1 MGYSHGRITMNCP
14 TCKATDLRPV
24 LTKQGVEVDHCDS
37 CGGIWLDKGEIFHFT
52 KRRKQLANALK
63 SAVPRARPTFRR
75 CPKTGEALQE
85 LALFGGT
92 LIIDYCPTNGG
103 MWFDKGE
110 LKKMLSVDPKKLAIT
125 IEPVMGEDGE
135 RGFDPDE
142 STQPREPVFL
152 ASLPNLGLRASMTI
166 ISLYGLLTLVL
177 ILCVELAKL
186 PPSWALIIGVSI
198 AVLQF
203 FLGPW
208 LMDLS
213 LNWFYKMDWVPLYQL
228 SPHLERFVR
237 GTCSAK
243 GMKIPRFG
251 IIDDGGPNAFT
262 YGHTPNN
269 ARIVV
274 TRGLLELLDES
285 EVEGVVAH
293 EIGHAKNWDMF
304 LMTVVQLVPLILYYI
319 YRTLIQIKSGSS
331 NNNKGSGYV
340 ALVAIVSYVLY
351 IVCEYIVLWFS
362 RTREYYADRF
372 AGEVTKSPNTLSSA
386 LVKIA
391 YGLAGQKSGKEEQ
404 TTQRSSKLDAVG
416 AMGIFDS
423 GMARSFALSAYA
435 AESSSAKVTDLG
447 RRSNILGAMKWDL
460 WNPWAKYFELHS
472 THPLV
477 ANRMNHLGNQAQAM
491 GQEPFIRFSLRRPE
505 SYWDEF
511 FVDIMIMFLPFVA
524 GVVLAGA
531 ALFAQIDWLYGVAFA
546 VTGFFMLIKVGFS
559 YPSEV
564 FPEMSVS
571 SLLKKVKV
579 SGVRGIPCRLKGK
592 VVGKGVAGLIWSED
606 FVLQDETGIIFL
618 DYRQPLRLWEFFFG
632 LMRAQDLQ
640 DAEVEIKGWY
650 RRSPVPYIELKTL
663 RTKQK
668 SRECYVYTIKTLTA
682 YLMLI
687 GGLAATI
694 LLFFT

>member
-1 MGYSHGRITMNCP
+1 MNCP
-14 TCKATDLRPV
+14 TCEVNKLRPI
-24 LTKQGVEVDHCDS
+24 LTKQGVEVDYCDK

-52 KRRKQLANALK
+52 KRRKELAKALK
-63 SAVPRARPTFRR
+63 TALQEGRTTQRK
-75 CPKTGEALQE
+75 CPKTGEAMQE
-85 LALFGGT
+85 IPLLDGE
-92 LIIDYCPTNGG
+92 LIIDFCPKTGG

-110 LKKMLSVDPKKLAIT
+110 LKKVLIVDPKRLPIQ
-125 IEPVMGEDGE
+125 IEPAIEEDIE
-135 RGFDPDE
+135 RGFETDE
-142 STQPREPVFL
+142 SLQPREPVSL
-152 ASLPNLGLRASMTI
+152 TSLPNLGLRATMTI

-177 ILCVELAKL
+177 ILCVELAGL
-186 PPSWALIIGVSI
+186 PPSWALIMGVSI

-203 FLGPW
+203 LLGPW

-213 LNWFYKMDWVPLYQL
+213 LNWFYKMNWVSLHQL
-228 SPHLERFVR
+228 KPHLERFIR
-237 GTCSAK
+237 RTCSEK
-243 GMKIPRFG
+243 GMKTPRFG

-274 TRGLLELLDES
+274 TRGLFNLLDES

-319 YRTLIQIKSGSS
+319 YRTLIQVKSGSR

-340 ALVAIVSYVLY
+340 ALVAIISYVLY
-351 IVCEYIVLWFS
+351 IICEYIVLWFS

-372 AGEVTKSPNTLSSA
+372 AGQVTKSPNSLASA

-391 YGLAGQKSGKEEQ
+391 YGLAGQEGKKDAEE
-404 TTQRSSKLDAVG
+404 TKRSSQLDAVG
-416 AMGIFDS
+416 AMGIFD
-423 GMARSFALSAYA
+423 GKMASSFALSAYA
-435 AESSSAKVTDLG
+435 ADKPSAEVSDLSQ
-447 RRSNILGAMKWDL
+447 RSNILGAMKWDL
-460 WNPWAKYFELHS
+460 WNPWAKYYELHS

-477 ANRMNHLGNQAQAM
+477 ANRMNHLGNQAQTM
-491 GQEPFIRFSLRRPE
+491 GQEPFIRFSLRKPE

-511 FVDIMIMFLPFVA
+511 FVDIMIMILPFVTLA
-524 GVVLAGA
+524 VLA
-531 ALFAQIDWLYGVAFA
+531 ALAFFTQINWLYGVAFA
-546 VTGFFMLIKVGFS
+546 VGGLFMLFKLGFS
-559 YPSEV
+559 YPTEI

-579 SGVRGIPCRLKGK
+579 STVRGIACRLKGK
-592 VVGKGVAGLIWSED
+592 IVGRGVPGLIWSED

-618 DYRQPLRLWEFFFG
+618 DYRQPLRIWEFLFG
-632 LMRAQDLQ
+632 LMRSQDLQ
-640 DAEVEIKGWY
+640 DADVQIKGWY

-663 RTKQK
+663 RTAGK
-668 SRECYVYTIKTLTA
+668 SRECYVYTIKIITA

-687 GGLAATI
+687 GGVAATI
-694 LLFFT
+694 LLLLS

>member
-1 MGYSHGRITMNCP
+1 MNCP
-14 TCKATDLRPV
+14 TCEVNELRTV
-24 LTKQGVEVDHCDS
+24 LTKQGVEVDYCDK

-52 KRRKQLANALK
+52 KRRKELAETLKAALQQGRTTK
-63 SAVPRARPTFRR
+63 RK
-75 CPKTGEALQE
+75 CPKTGEVMQE
-85 LALFGGT
+85 IPLLDGE
-92 LIIDYCPTNGG
+92 LIIDFCPNTGG

-110 LKKMLSVDPKKLAIT
+110 LKKTLTADPKKLPIK
-125 IEPVMGEDGE
+125 IEPLMEEDIE
-135 RGFDPDE
+135 RGFDTDE
-142 STQPREPVFL
+142 SIQPKEPVL
-152 ASLPNLGLRASMTI
+152 LTSLPNLGLRATMTI

-198 AVLQF
+198 ALIQF
-203 FLGPW
+203 LLGPW

-213 LNWFYKMDWVPLYQL
+213 LNWFYKMDWVPLHQL
-228 SPHLERFVR
+228 SPHLERFIR
-237 GTCSAK
+237 RTCSEK
-243 GMKIPRFG
+243 GMKTPRFG

-274 TRGLLELLDES
+274 TRGLFNLLDEP

-319 YRTLIQIKSGSS
+319 YRTLIQVKSGSR

-372 AGEVTKSPNTLSSA
+372 AGEVTKSPNSLASA

-391 YGLAGQKSGKEEQ
+391 YGLAGQEGKKDTEEAK
-404 TTQRSSKLDAVG
+404 RSSQLDAVG

-423 GMARSFALSAYA
+423 KMASSFALSAYA
-435 AESSSAKVTDLG
+435 VDKPSAEVRDLSQ
-447 RRSNILGAMKWDL
+447 RSNILGAMKWDL
-460 WNPWAKYFELHS
+460 WNPWAKYYELHS

-477 ANRMNHLGNQAQAM
+477 ANRMNHLGSQAQTM
-491 GQEPFIRFSLRRPE
+491 GQEPFIRFSLRKPE

-511 FVDIMIMFLPFVA
+511 FVDIMIMILPFVA
-524 GVVLAGA
+524 LAVLA
-531 ALFAQIDWLYGVAFA
+531 ALAFFTQINWLYGVAFA
-546 VTGFFMLIKVGFS
+546 VGGFLMLFKLGFS
-559 YPSEV
+559 YPTEV

-579 SGVRGIPCRLKGK
+579 STVRGVPCRLKGK
-592 VVGKGVAGLIWSED
+592 IVGRGVPGLIWSED

-618 DYRQPLRLWEFFFG
+618 DYRQPLRIWEFFFG
-632 LMRAQDLQ
+632 LMRSQELQ
-640 DAEVEIKGWY
+640 DAYVQIKGWY

-663 RTKQK
+663 RTAGK
-668 SRECYVYTIKTLTA
+668 SRECYVYTIKAITA
-682 YLMLI
+682 YLMLM
-687 GGLAATI
+687 GGLPSTVW
-694 LLFFT
+694 LFIT

>member
-37 CGGIWLDKGEIFHFT
+37 CGGIWLDKGEIFYFT
-52 KRRKQLANALK
+52 KRRKELANALK
-63 SAVPRARPTFRR
+63 SAVPQARPTSRR
-75 CPKTGEALQE
+75 CPKTGEALQG
-85 LALFGGT
+85 LALLGGT

-103 MWFDKGE
+103 MWFDRGE

-142 STQPREPVFL
+142 SIQPGEPVSL
-152 ASLPNLGLRASMTI
+152 ASLPNLGFRATMTI
-166 ISLYGLLTLVL
+166 LSLYGLLTLVL

-203 FLGPW
+203 LLGPW

-579 SGVRGIPCRLKGK
+579 SGVRGVPCRLKGK

>member
-1 MGYSHGRITMNCP
+1 MNCP
-14 TCKATDLRPV
+14 TCEVNKLRPV
-24 LTKQGVEVDHCDS
+24 LTKQGAEVDYCDK

-52 KRRKQLANALK
+52 KRRKELAEALK
-63 SAVPRARPTFRR
+63 AALQQGRTTQRK
-75 CPKTGEALQE
+75 CPKTGEAMQE
-85 LALFGGT
+85 IPLLDGELTIEF
-92 LIIDYCPTNGG
+92 CPNTGG

-110 LKKMLSVDPKKLAIT
+110 LKKMLTADPKKLPIK
-125 IEPVMGEDGE
+125 IDVVMEEDVE
-135 RGFDPDE
+135 KTFDADKLI
-142 STQPREPVFL
+142 QPGKLVSL
-152 ASLPNLGLRASMTI
+152 TSLPNLGLRATMTI
-166 ISLYGLLTLVL
+166 ISLYALLTLVL
-177 ILCVELAKL
+177 ILCVELAGL
-186 PPSWALIIGVSI
+186 PPSWALITGVSI

-203 FLGPW
+203 LLGPW

-213 LNWFYKMDWVPLYQL
+213 LNWFYKMDWVSLHQL
-228 SPHLERFVR
+228 KPHLERFIR
-237 GTCSAK
+237 RTCSEK
-243 GMKIPRFG
+243 GMKTPRFG

-274 TRGLLELLDES
+274 TRGLFNLLDES

-319 YRTLIQIKSGSS
+319 YRTLIQVKSGSR

-351 IVCEYIVLWFS
+351 IICEYIVLWFS

-372 AGEVTKSPNTLSSA
+372 AGEVTKSPNSLASA

-391 YGLAGQKSGKEEQ
+391 YGLAGQEGKKDAEETKRTSQ
-404 TTQRSSKLDAVG
+404 LDAVG
-416 AMGIFDS
+416 AMGIFD
-423 GMARSFALSAYA
+423 GKMASSFALSAYA
-435 AESSSAKVTDLG
+435 VGKPSAEVSDLSQ
-447 RRSNILGAMKWDL
+447 RSNILGAMKWDL
-460 WNPWAKYFELHS
+460 WNPWAKYYELHS

-477 ANRMNHLGNQAQAM
+477 ANRMNHLGSQAETM
-491 GQEPFIRFSLRRPE
+491 GQEPFIRFSLRKPE

-511 FVDIMIMFLPFVA
+511 FVDIMIMMLPFVA
-524 GVVLAGA
+524 LIVLA
-531 ALFAQIDWLYGVAFA
+531 ALAFIMQINWLYGVAFA
-546 VTGFFMLIKVGFS
+546 IGGFFMLFKLGFS
-559 YPSEV
+559 YPTEV

-579 SGVRGIPCRLKGK
+579 STVRGIPCRLKGK
-592 VVGKGVAGLIWSED
+592 IVGRGVPGLIWSED

-618 DYRQPLRLWEFFFG
+618 DYRQPLRIWEFFFG
-632 LMRAQDLQ
+632 LMRSQELQ
-640 DAEVEIKGWY
+640 DADVQIKGWY

-663 RTKQK
+663 RTASK
-668 SRECYVYTIKTLTA
+668 SRECYVYTIKTITA

-687 GGLAATI
+687 GGI
-694 LLFFT
+694 LSTVWLLIT

>member
-1 MGYSHGRITMNCP
+1 MNCP
-14 TCKATDLRPV
+14 TCKTNELRPV
-24 LTKQGVEVDHCDS
+24 LTKQRVEVDYCDS

-63 SAVPRARPTFRR
+63 KAVQQARSTSRQ

-85 LALFGGT
+85 LSLLDGM
-92 LIIDYCPTNGG
+92 LIIEYCPANGG

-110 LKKMLSVDPKKLAIT
+110 IKKLLTVDPKKLAIK
-125 IEPVMGEDGE
+125 IEPVMEEAGK

-142 STQPREPVFL
+142 SMQPKEPVSL
-152 ASLPNLGLRASMTI
+152 TSLPNLGLRATMTI

-203 FLGPW
+203 LLGPW

-228 SPHLERFVR
+228 SPHLERFIR

-243 GMKIPRFG
+243 GMKTPRFG

-269 ARIVV
+269 ARIVI
-274 TRGLLELLDES
+274 TRGLLDFLDES
-285 EVEGVVAH
+285 EVESVVAH

-304 LMTVVQLVPLILYYI
+304 LMTVVQLVPLILYYV
-319 YRTLIQIKSGSS
+319 YRTLIQVKSGSS
-331 NNNKGSGYV
+331 SNNKGSGYV

-372 AGEVTKSPNTLSSA
+372 AGEVTKSPNSLASA

-391 YGLAGQKSGKEEQ
+391 YGLAGQEGGKEEEAS
-404 TTQRSSKLDAVG
+404 QRSSKLDAVG

-435 AESSSAKVTDLG
+435 ADTPSTKATDLG

-524 GVVLAGA
+524 GAGLIGA
-531 ALFAQIDWLYGVAFA
+531 SFFAHIDWLYGVAFA
-546 VTGFFMLIKVGFS
+546 VTGFLMLFKLGFS
-559 YPSEV
+559 YPADV

-618 DYRQPLRLWEFFFG
+618 DYRQPLRIWEFFFG

-663 RTKQK
+663 RTERK

-687 GGLAATI
+687 GGAAATI
-694 LLFFT
+694 LLYFN

>member
-1 MGYSHGRITMNCP
+1 MNCP
-14 TCKATDLRPV
+14 TCEVNKLKPV
-24 LTKQGVEVDHCDS
+24 LTKQGVEVDYCDK

-52 KRRKQLANALK
+52 KRPKELAKALK
-63 SAVPRARPTFRR
+63 TALQEGRTTQRK
-75 CPKTGEALQE
+75 CPKTGEAMQE
-85 LALFGGT
+85 IPLLDGE
-92 LIIDYCPTNGG
+92 LIIDFCPKTGG

-110 LKKMLSVDPKKLAIT
+110 LKKMLIVDPKRLPIQ
-125 IEPVMGEDGE
+125 IEPVIEEDFE
-135 RGFDPDE
+135 RGFETDE
-142 STQPREPVFL
+142 SLPPREPVSL
-152 ASLPNLGLRASMTI
+152 TSLPNLGLRATMTI

-177 ILCVELAKL
+177 ILCVELAGL
-186 PPSWALIIGVSI
+186 PPSWALIMGVSI

-203 FLGPW
+203 LLGPW

-213 LNWFYKMDWVPLYQL
+213 LNWFYKMNWVSLHQL
-228 SPHLERFVR
+228 KPHLERFIR
-237 GTCSAK
+237 RTCSEK
-243 GMKIPRFG
+243 GMKTPRFG

-274 TRGLLELLDES
+274 TRGLFNLLDES

-319 YRTLIQIKSGSS
+319 YRTLIQVKSGSR

-340 ALVAIVSYVLY
+340 ALVAIISYVLY
-351 IVCEYIVLWFS
+351 IICEYIVLWFS

-372 AGEVTKSPNTLSSA
+372 AGQVTKSPNSLASA

-391 YGLAGQKSGKEEQ
+391 YGLAGQEGKKDAEE
-404 TTQRSSKLDAVG
+404 TKRSSQLDAVG
-416 AMGIFDS
+416 AMGIFD
-423 GMARSFALSAYA
+423 GKMASSFALSAYA
-435 AESSSAKVTDLG
+435 ADKPSAEVSDWSQ
-447 RRSNILGAMKWDL
+447 RSNILGAMKWDL
-460 WNPWAKYFELHS
+460 WNPWAKYYELHS

-477 ANRMNHLGNQAQAM
+477 ANRMNHLGNQAQTM
-491 GQEPFIRFSLRRPE
+491 GQEPFIRFSLRKPE

-511 FVDIMIMFLPFVA
+511 FVDIMIMILPFVTLA
-524 GVVLAGA
+524 VLA
-531 ALFAQIDWLYGVAFA
+531 ALAFFTQINWLYGVAFA
-546 VTGFFMLIKVGFS
+546 VGGLFMLFKLGFS
-559 YPSEV
+559 YPTEI

-579 SGVRGIPCRLKGK
+579 STVRGIACRLKGK
-592 VVGKGVAGLIWSED
+592 IVGRGVPGLIWSED

-618 DYRQPLRLWEFFFG
+618 DYRQPLRIWEFLFG
-632 LMRAQDLQ
+632 LMRSQDLQ
-640 DAEVEIKGWY
+640 DADVQIKGWY

-663 RTKQK
+663 RTAGK
-668 SRECYVYTIKTLTA
+668 SRECYVYTIKTITA

-687 GGLAATI
+687 GGVAATI
-694 LLFFT
+694 LLLLS

>member
-1 MGYSHGRITMNCP
+1 MNCS
-14 TCKATDLRPV
+14 TCEVNELRPV
-24 LTKQGVEVDHCDS
+24 LTKQGVEVDYCDK

-52 KRRKQLANALK
+52 RRRKELAKALK
-63 SAVPRARPTFRR
+63 TAYQQARTTQRK
-75 CPKTGEALQE
+75 CPKTGEAMQE
-85 LALFGGT
+85 IPLLDGE
-92 LIIDYCPTNGG
+92 LIFEFCPNTGG

-110 LKKMLSVDPKKLAIT
+110 LKKILTADPKKLPIK
-125 IEPVMGEDGE
+125 IEPVMEEDIE
-135 RGFDPDE
+135 RGFDTDE
-142 STQPREPVFL
+142 SVQPREPVSL
-152 ASLPNLGLRASMTI
+152 TSLPNLGLRATMTI

-198 AVLQF
+198 ALLQF
-203 FLGPW
+203 LLGPW

-213 LNWFYKMDWVPLYQL
+213 LNWFYRMDWVSLHQL
-228 SPHLERFVR
+228 SPHLERFIR
-237 GTCSAK
+237 RICSEK
-243 GMKIPRFG
+243 GMKTPRFG

-274 TRGLLELLDES
+274 TRGLFNLLDES

-304 LMTVVQLVPLILYYI
+304 LMTVVQLVPLILYYV
-319 YRTLIQIKSGSS
+319 YRTLIQVKSGSR

-372 AGEVTKSPNTLSSA
+372 AGEVTKSPNSLASA

-391 YGLAGQKSGKEEQ
+391 YGLAGQEGKKDAEK
-404 TTQRSSKLDAVG
+404 TKRSSQLDAVG

-423 GMARSFALSAYA
+423 KMASSFALSAYA
-435 AESSSAKVTDLG
+435 VDKPSAEVRDLSQ
-447 RRSNILGAMKWDL
+447 RSNILGAMKWDL
-460 WNPWAKYFELHS
+460 WNPWAKYYELHS

-477 ANRMNHLGNQAQAM
+477 ANRMNHLGSQAQTM
-491 GQEPFIRFSLRRPE
+491 GQEPFIRFSLRKPE

-511 FVDIMIMFLPFVA
+511 FVDIIIMILPFLA
-524 GVVLAGA
+524 LAVLA
-531 ALFAQIDWLYGVAFA
+531 ALAFFTQINWLYGVAFA
-546 VTGFFMLIKVGFS
+546 VGGFFMLFKLGFS
-559 YPSEV
+559 YPTEV

-579 SGVRGIPCRLKGK
+579 STVRGIPCRLKGK
-592 VVGKGVAGLIWSED
+592 IVGRGVPGLIWSED
-606 FVLQDETGIIFL
+606 FVLRDETGIIFL
-618 DYRQPLRLWEFFFG
+618 DYRQPLRIWEFLFG
-632 LMRAQDLQ
+632 LMRSQELQ
-640 DAEVEIKGWY
+640 DADVQIKGWY

-663 RTKQK
+663 RTAGK
-668 SRECYVYTIKTLTA
+668 SRECYVYTIKTITA

-694 LLFFT
+694 LLLLS

>member
-1 MGYSHGRITMNCP
+1 MNCP
-14 TCKATDLRPV
+14 SCKTTELRPL
-24 LTKQGVEVDHCDS
+24 LTKQGVEVDYCDS

-52 KRRKQLANALK
+52 KRRKELANALK
-63 SAVPRARPTFRR
+63 SGLQQARPTSRQ
-75 CPKTGEALQE
+75 CPKTGETLRE
-85 LALFGGT
+85 VPLLDGT
-92 LIIDYCPTNGG
+92 LVIDYCPANGG

-125 IEPVMGEDGE
+125 IEPWTGEDAE
-135 RGFDPDE
+135 TTDEPAQTDPQKI
-142 STQPREPVFL
+142 TTPPRR
-152 ASLPNLGLRASMTI
+152 LPNLGLRATMTVV
-166 ISLYGLLTLVL
+166 SLYALLTLVL
-177 ILCVELAKL
+177 VLCVEFAKL

-203 FLGPW
+203 LLGPW

-213 LNWFYKMDWVPLYQL
+213 LNWFYKMDWVPLHQL
-228 SPHLERFVR
+228 SPHLERFIRV
-237 GTCSAK
+237 TCSAK

-251 IIDDGGPNAFT
+251 IVDDGGPNAFT

-274 TRGLLELLDES
+274 TRGLFNLLDES

-304 LMTVVQLVPLILYYI
+304 LMTVVQLVPLILYYV

-331 NNNKGSGYV
+331 KNNKGSGYV
-340 ALVAIVSYVLY
+340 ALVAIVSYILY

-372 AGEVTKSPNTLSSA
+372 AGELTKSPNSLASA

-391 YGLAGQKSGKEEQ
+391 YGLAGQEGKKDTEKTKRTSQ
-404 TTQRSSKLDAVG
+404 LDAVG
-416 AMGIFDS
+416 AIGIFDS
-423 GMARSFALSAYA
+423 KMASSFALSAYA
-435 AESSSAKVTDLG
+435 VDKPSSEVRDLSQ
-447 RRSNILGAMKWDL
+447 RSNILGAMKWDL

-477 ANRMNHLGNQAQAM
+477 ANRMNHLGNLAQAM
-491 GQEPFIRFSLRRPE
+491 GQEPFIRFSLRKPE

-511 FVDIMIMFLPFVA
+511 CMDIMIMFLPFVA
-524 GVVLAGA
+524 GAGLIGA
-531 ALFAQIDWLYGVAFA
+531 AFFAQTDWLYGVAFA
-546 VTGFFMLIKVGFS
+546 VSGFLMLFKVGFS

-579 SGVRGIPCRLKGK
+579 SGVRGVPCRVKGK

-606 FVLQDETGIIFL
+606 FVLQDESGIIFL
-618 DYRQPLRLWEFFFG
+618 DYRQPLRIWEFFFG

-663 RTKQK
+663 RTEGT
-668 SRECYVYTIKTLTA
+668 SRECYVYTFKTITA

-694 LLFFT
+694 LLFFN

>member
-1 MGYSHGRITMNCP
+1 MNCP
-14 TCKATDLRPV
+14 SCKTTELRPL
-24 LTKQGVEVDHCDS
+24 LTKQGVEVDYCDS

-52 KRRKQLANALK
+52 KRRKELANALK
-63 SAVPRARPTFRR
+63 SGLQQARPTSRQ
-75 CPKTGEALQE
+75 CPKTGETLRE
-85 LALFGGT
+85 VPLLDGT
-92 LIIDYCPTNGG
+92 LVIDYCPANGG

-125 IEPVMGEDGE
+125 IEPWTGEDAE
-135 RGFDPDE
+135 TTDEPAQTDPQKI
-142 STQPREPVFL
+142 TTPPRR
-152 ASLPNLGLRASMTI
+152 LPNLGLRATMTVV
-166 ISLYGLLTLVL
+166 SLYALLTLVL
-177 ILCVELAKL
+177 VLCVEFAKL

-203 FLGPW
+203 LLGPW

-213 LNWFYKMDWVPLYQL
+213 LNWFYKMDWVPLHQL
-228 SPHLERFVR
+228 SPHLERFIRV
-237 GTCSAK
+237 TCSAK

-274 TRGLLELLDES
+274 TRGLFNLLDES

-304 LMTVVQLVPLILYYI
+304 LMTVVQLVPLILYYV

-331 NNNKGSGYV
+331 KNNKGSGYV
-340 ALVAIVSYVLY
+340 ALVAIVSYILY

-372 AGEVTKSPNTLSSA
+372 AGELTKSPNSLASA

-391 YGLAGQKSGKEEQ
+391 YGLAGQEGKKDTEKTKRTSQ
-404 TTQRSSKLDAVG
+404 LDAVG
-416 AMGIFDS
+416 AIGIFDS
-423 GMARSFALSAYA
+423 KMASSFALSAYA
-435 AESSSAKVTDLG
+435 VDKPAAEVRDLSQ
-447 RRSNILGAMKWDL
+447 RSNILGAMKWDL

-477 ANRMNHLGNQAQAM
+477 ANRMNHLGNLAQAM
-491 GQEPFIRFSLRRPE
+491 GQEPFIRFSLRKPE

-511 FVDIMIMFLPFVA
+511 CMDIMIMFLPFVA
-524 GVVLAGA
+524 GAGLIGA
-531 ALFAQIDWLYGVAFA
+531 AFFAQTDWLYGVAFA
-546 VTGFFMLIKVGFS
+546 VSGFLMLFKVGFS

-579 SGVRGIPCRLKGK
+579 SGVRGVPCRVKGK

-606 FVLQDETGIIFL
+606 FVLQDESGIIFL
-618 DYRQPLRLWEFFFG
+618 DYRQPLRIWEFFFG

-663 RTKQK
+663 RTEGT
-668 SRECYVYTIKTLTA
+668 SRECYVYTFKTITA

-694 LLFFT
+694 LLFFN

>member
-1 MGYSHGRITMNCP
+1 MNCP
-14 TCKATDLRPV
+14 TCEVNKLRPV
-24 LTKQGVEVDHCDS
+24 LTKQGAEVDYCDK

-52 KRRKQLANALK
+52 KRRKELAEALK
-63 SAVPRARPTFRR
+63 AALQQGRTTQRK
-75 CPKTGEALQE
+75 CPKTGEAMQE
-85 LALFGGT
+85 IPLLDGELTIEF
-92 LIIDYCPTNGG
+92 CPNTGG

-110 LKKMLSVDPKKLAIT
+110 LKKMLTADPKKLPIK
-125 IEPVMGEDGE
+125 IDVVMEEDVE
-135 RGFDPDE
+135 KTFDADKPI
-142 STQPREPVFL
+142 QPGKLVSL
-152 ASLPNLGLRASMTI
+152 TSLPNLGLRATMTI
-166 ISLYGLLTLVL
+166 ISLYALLTLVL
-177 ILCVELAKL
+177 ILCVELAGL
-186 PPSWALIIGVSI
+186 PPSWALITGVSI

-203 FLGPW
+203 LLGPW

-213 LNWFYKMDWVPLYQL
+213 LNWFYKMDWVSLHQL
-228 SPHLERFVR
+228 KPHLERFIR
-237 GTCSAK
+237 RTCSEK
-243 GMKIPRFG
+243 GMKTPRFG

-274 TRGLLELLDES
+274 TRGLFNLLDES

-319 YRTLIQIKSGSS
+319 YRTLIQVKSGSR

-351 IVCEYIVLWFS
+351 IICEYIVLWFS

-372 AGEVTKSPNTLSSA
+372 AGEVTKSPNSLASA

-391 YGLAGQKSGKEEQ
+391 YGLAGQEGKKDAEETKRTSQ
-404 TTQRSSKLDAVG
+404 LDAVG
-416 AMGIFDS
+416 AMGIFD
-423 GMARSFALSAYA
+423 GKMASSFALSAYA
-435 AESSSAKVTDLG
+435 VGKPSAEVSDLSQ
-447 RRSNILGAMKWDL
+447 RSNILGAMKWDL
-460 WNPWAKYFELHS
+460 WNPWAKYYELHS

-477 ANRMNHLGNQAQAM
+477 ANRMNHLGSQAETM
-491 GQEPFIRFSLRRPE
+491 GQEPFIRFSLRKPE

-511 FVDIMIMFLPFVA
+511 FVDIMIMMLPFVA
-524 GVVLAGA
+524 LIVLA
-531 ALFAQIDWLYGVAFA
+531 ALAFIMQINWLYGVAFA
-546 VTGFFMLIKVGFS
+546 VGGFFMLFKLGFS
-559 YPSEV
+559 YPTEV

-579 SGVRGIPCRLKGK
+579 STVRGIPCRLKGK
-592 VVGKGVAGLIWSED
+592 IVGRGVPGLIWSED

-618 DYRQPLRLWEFFFG
+618 DYRQPLRIWEFFFG
-632 LMRAQDLQ
+632 LMRSQELQ
-640 DAEVEIKGWY
+640 DADVQIKGWY

-663 RTKQK
+663 RTASK
-668 SRECYVYTIKTLTA
+668 SRECYVYTIKTITA

-687 GGLAATI
+687 GGI
-694 LLFFT
+694 LSTVWLLIT